1 MEYNAYH
8 MAQLHAETLVY
19 FIQLLKK
26 KILSYHM
33 LNLVKKKE
41 KKITAVNIFDDL
53 SMCAYILSLIVE

>member
-1 MEYNAYH
+1 

-33 LNLVKKKE
+33 LNLVKKK
-41 KKITAVNIFDDL
+41 KVTADNIFDDL
-53 SMCAYILSLIVE
+53 SMCAYILSFIVE